1 MMILSPGVRPCT
13 AAGLPGCTAVTKMP
27 TSLPPVSRIPT
38 LPSFLKLMNRGSGL
52 GRDTVTPDR

>member
-52 GRDTVTPDR
+52 GRAYSDP